1 MAYAASAI
9 APITGRFR
17 RRVLRDLVG
26 SIALG
31 TGIAYYW
38 WYNSHVPTMQE
49 SCAPYYLRLL
59 YAPEL
64 WNSKEQRGNKYK
76 DYDHKVR
83 EEMLKEHG
91 AWAIG
96 PGQQEKVDQQ
106 RGVPA
111 PDQTVA

>member
-1 MAYAASAI
+1 MAYAASAL
-9 APITGRFR
+9 APVTGRFR

-26 SIALG
+26 SITLG

-38 WYNSHVPTMQE
+38 WYSSHVPIMQE
-49 SCAPYYLRLL
+49 SCAP
-59 YAPEL
+59 
-64 WNSKEQRGNKYK
+64 KYK

-96 PGQQEKVDQQ
+96 PGQQEKVDQH